1 MKVLL
6 QPSSGKEATKHFID
20 TIETGVLLTSLK
32 GRIDNESYN
41 KLKQLNQKYVKV
53 WGLVPDKKTGSRSE
67 WEILRKDDLVLFYAK
82 KKFFYIARVL
92 LKIRNREL
100 AEEWW
105 TTDET
110 GQTWEFIYF
119 IKEGKQIEV
128 PYNPEILKK
137 IDGEKYSPNHVVYG
151 ANLLNAENSANILKY
166 IEHYEGEIVDEET
179 LNPTEEEEK
188 IFRISSGIH
197 TREEAIRKIAE
208 ITKQVENKP
217 VKERK
222 RIAKSLVRNPKF
234 ARLVK
239 EKNSFICELCGQKPF
254 VQKNGLFYAEA
265 HHKFEL
271 AKQGLILPKI

>member
-1 MKVLL
+1 M
-6 QPSSGKEATKHFID
+6 
-20 TIETGVLLTSLK
+20 
-32 GRIDNESYN
+32 
-41 KLKQLNQKYVKV
+41 
-53 WGLVPDKKTGSRSE
+53 
-67 WEILRKDDLVLFYAK
+67 
-82 KKFFYIARVL
+82 

-197 TREEAIRKIAE
+197 TQEEAIGK
-208 ITKQVENKP
+208 
-217 VKERK
+217 
-222 RIAKSLVRNPKF
+222 
-234 ARLVK
+234 
-239 EKNSFICELCGQKPF
+239 
-254 VQKNGLFYAEA
+254 
-265 HHKFEL
+265 
-271 AKQGLILPKI
+271 